1 MRAIQTFIPLIGCI
15 VAFFFF
21 AQGVTVVVEK
31 SGLASCIEKHDH
43 DTSKSDS
50 SHPAPHCSV
59 NCICHLALISESSIH
74 LLDFLAKELPA
85 FLTLHQVAPDGP
97 VFGIDYPPQ
106 IIC

>member
-15 VAFFFF
+15 VAVFFF